1 MTIKHVLWLLISI
14 GVVTIN
20 TACTCQSQGYTNQ
33 PGSESTVSY
42 KDLSDTESWA
52 GSNLTKMVD
61 EQFSIYGTQAQF
73 SRTGSDFKGRF
84 PPATQDYSY
93 QIVQVTPTKVYM
105 TATARQANLR
115 SLSAQIFVLPAAIR
129 AHDHS
134 NGSLRG
140 SICVT
145 KTFSQQPPAEPA
157 DATVAEP
164 PCPSG
169 SSSLAMML
177 GSIESRTGTHA
188 KAEKLVR

>member
-1 MTIKHVLWLLISI
+1 MTIKPVLWLLISI

-33 PGSESTVSY
+33 PGSESTVSS
-42 KDLSDTESWA
+42 KDLLDTESWA
-52 GSNLTKMVD
+52 LSDLAEMMH
-61 EQFSIYGTQAQF
+61 EQISIYGTQAQF

-105 TATARQANLR
+105 TATAHQANLR
-115 SLSAQIFVLPAAIR
+115 SLSAQIFVLPAASR
-129 AHDHS
+129 ARG
-134 NGSLRG
+134 NGPIRG

-145 KTFSQQPPAEPA
+145 NTSSQQPPAEPA

-169 SSSLAMML
+169 SSSMVVML
-177 GSIESRTGTHA
+177 GPP
-188 KAEKLVR
+188 